1 MIEYIKTLKGRVDSV
16 EKRINVIGAG
26 LAGCEAAWQIAKRG
40 GKVRLYEMKPQ
51 KKSPAHH
58 LDTFA
63 ELVCSNSFRSNQLE
77 NAVGL
82 LKEELRRM
90 GSLII
95 ECADK
100 NAVPA
105 GGALAVDREDF
116 SDCVT
121 ERIRRNPNIEVI
133 EQEYANIDD
142 GNITVIATGP
152 LTSEALFK
160 EMSRITGENSLS
172 FFDAAAPIV
181 KADSI
186 NMDKAFAASRYDKG
200 DADYINCP
208 MSREEYLAFYEALI
222 NAEKA
227 EIKDF
232 EKNLIF
238 EGCMPIEVMA
248 ERGPDTLRYGP
259 LKPVGLTDPKT
270 GKVPYAV
277 VQLRQDNKEGTLYN
291 MVGFQT
297 RLKWGEQ
304 KRVFSMIPGL
314 ENAEFVRYGVM
325 HRNTFI
331 NSPEL
336 LLASYRLK
344 NSKNLFF
351 AGQITGVEGY
361 VESTASGLVAGI
373 NAYRVL
379 QGQEEVYF
387 PKTTAIGALAYY
399 VSTSS
404 VGNFQPMN
412 INFGLIED
420 LKTANSEGKPVKIR
434 DKRVKNRM
442 ISERALNVIEK
453 MKNI

>member
-1 MIEYIKTLKGRVDSV
+1 VDQA
-16 EKRINVIGAG
+16 INVIGAG

-40 GKVRLYEMKPQ
+40 GKVRLYEMKPY
-51 KKSPAHH
+51 KKSPAHN
-58 LDTFA
+58 LDTYA
-63 ELVCSNSFRSNQLE
+63 ELVCSNSLRSNQLE

-90 GSLII
+90 GSII
-95 ECADK
+95 MECADK

-116 SDCVT
+116 SKCVT
-121 ERIRRNPNIEVI
+121 EKIRNNPNIEVI
-133 EQEYANIDD
+133 EKEYTKIDTD
-142 GNITVIATGP
+142 VVTVIATGP
-152 LTSEALFK
+152 LTSDELFMEIAK
-160 EMSRITGENSLS
+160 ITGEKSLS

-186 NMDKAFAASRYDKG
+186 NMDKAFTASRYDRG

-208 MSREEYLAFYEALI
+208 MNREEYLAFYEALI

-232 EKNLIF
+232 EKNLFF

-248 ERGPDTLRYGP
+248 ERGPDTLRFGP

-270 GKVPYAV
+270 GKTPYAV

-291 MVGFQT
+291 IVGFQT

-304 KRVFSMIPGL
+304 KRVFSMIPAL

-336 LLASYRLK
+336 LLPSYRLK
-344 NSKNLFF
+344 NRRNLFF

-373 NAYRVL
+373 NALRVL
-379 QGQEEVYF
+379 TGQGEVYF
-387 PKTTAIGALAYY
+387 PKTTAIGALAHY

-404 VGNFQPMN
+404 TGNFQPMN

-420 LKTANSEGKPVKIR
+420 FIPVNEDRKPVKIK
-434 DKRVKNRM
+434 DKRIKNRM
-442 ISERALNVIEK
+442 VSERALSVIDK
-453 MKNI
+453 MKDI

>member
-1 MIEYIKTLKGRVDSV
+1 MDKK
-16 EKRINVIGAG
+16 INVIGAG

-40 GKVRLYEMKPQ
+40 GKVFLYEMKPN

-63 ELVCSNSFRSNQLE
+63 ELVCSNSLRSNQLE

-90 GSLII
+90 GSLIM

-116 SDCVT
+116 SKCVT
-121 ERIRRNPNIEVI
+121 EKIRNNPNITVI
-133 EQEYANIDD
+133 EQEVTHIDD
-142 GNITVIATGP
+142 SDLTVIATGP
-152 LTSEALFK
+152 LTSEALFR
-160 EMSRITGENSLS
+160 EIARITGEEYLS

-181 KADSI
+181 KAESI
-186 NMDKAFAASRYDKG
+186 NMDKAFTASRYDRG

-208 MSREEYLAFYEALI
+208 MTREEYLAFYDALI

-227 EIKDF
+227 EVKDF
-232 EKNLIF
+232 ESDLVF
-238 EGCMPIEVMA
+238 EGCMPVEVMA
-248 ERGPDTLRYGP
+248 ERGPDTLRFGP
-259 LKPVGLTDPKT
+259 LKPVGLTDPRT
-270 GKVPYAV
+270 GEVPYAV
-277 VQLRQDNKEGTLYN
+277 VQLRRDNKEGTLYN
-291 MVGFQT
+291 IVGFQT

-304 KRVFSMIPGL
+304 KRVFSMIPAL

-331 NSPEL
+331 NSPRL
-336 LLASYRLK
+336 LSPSYRLK
-344 NSKNLFF
+344 KKPNIFF

-361 VESTASGLVAGI
+361 IESTASGFVAGI

-379 QGQEEVYF
+379 TGQDEIYF
-387 PKTTAIGALAYY
+387 PNTTAMGALAHY
-399 VSTSS
+399 VSASS
-404 VGNFQPMN
+404 IGNFQPMN
-412 INFGLIED
+412 INFGIIED
-420 LKTANSEGKPVKIR
+420 LKPVNSEGKPVKIR
-434 DKRVKNRM
+434 DKRLKNRM
-442 ISERALNVIEK
+442 ISERALNVIES
-453 MKNI
+453 MKDI